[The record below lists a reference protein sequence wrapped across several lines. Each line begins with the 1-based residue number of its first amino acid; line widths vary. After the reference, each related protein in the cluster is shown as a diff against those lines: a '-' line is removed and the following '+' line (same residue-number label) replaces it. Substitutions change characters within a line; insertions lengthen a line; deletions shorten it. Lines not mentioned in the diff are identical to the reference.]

1 MDRKPMSEPGCFDFL
16 TPPYRS
22 EKPRERGITVI
33 SDPGL
38 SIADMRS
45 LVEVAG
51 PFIDHVKF
59 TDHVGNLW
67 RNREAWMKEKTAY
80 YKNAGIDTLL
90 GGIPFEIA
98 AVQGRVGAYMARVAE
113 LGFTGVEVS
122 EDMMEPLGADERVKA
137 IKAGLDRGLHV
148 FTELGRKLPEAP
160 LDAAEAIEMGLRD
173 LDNGAYL
180 VVIEKSDILKII
192 REKRDVLHRM
202 VEKFPRD
209 KLIFETGPG
218 EEMEIGRWLLRE
230 FGNDV
235 NLENIRPNN
244 ALLFEAMRFGLHR
257 AIDYNYFEAF
267 AGKPIPPVTGG

>member
-1 MDRKPMSEPGCFDFL
+1 MSEPGCFDFL

-90 GGIPFEIA
+90 GGIPFEVA

-122 EDMMEPLGADERVKA
+122 EDMMEPLGADERVAA

-192 REKRDVLHRM
+192 REKRDVLHRI

-218 EEMEIGRWLLRE
+218 EEMEIGRWLLGE

-235 NLENIRPNN
+235 NLENIRPSN
-244 ALLFEAMRFGLHR
+244 ALLFEAMRHGLHR

>member
-1 MDRKPMSEPGCFDFL
+1 MSEPGCFDFL

-38 SIADMRS
+38 SIAEMGS

-51 PFIDHVKF
+51 PFIDHIKF

-67 RNREAWMKEKTAY
+67 RYPEAWMKEKTAY
-80 YKNAGIDTLL
+80 YKSAGIDTLV

-122 EDMMEPLGADERVKA
+122 EDMMEPMGADERVAA
-137 IKAGLDRGLHV
+137 IKVGLDLGLDV
-148 FTELGRKLPEAP
+148 FTELGRKLPDAP
-160 LDAAEAIEMGLRD
+160 LDADEAIEMGLGD
-173 LDNGAYL
+173 LDAGAYL

-192 REKRDVLHRM
+192 REKRDVLHRI
-202 VEKFPRD
+202 VDGFPRD

-218 EEMEIGRWLLRE
+218 EETEIGPWLLAE

-235 NLENIRPNN
+235 NLENIQPGN
-244 ALLFEAMRFGLHR
+244 ARLFEAMRHGLHR
-257 AIDYNYFEAF
+257 AIDYNYFDAF
-267 AGKPIPPVTGG
+267 TGKPIPPVTGG